1 MAARNN
7 VNLSAGPFAR
17 TRHQPLIVA
26 AFAACLLAQGCGSSS
41 KPEGTTPYLGEDPGM
56 TKANPHDPLIDGA
69 FPALRQDT
77 FYTTYIEEGAK
88 KTTLNDRFVANG
100 KGFVAY
106 CSEPGFDNGYY
117 LYNFYGHTSYFVLI
131 KDRTYKTVL
140 ASPADDLIVAYQHV
154 HRPELTKKIG
164 EDKVTNLKNRVI
176 DGTECQ
182 GISYSF
188 QGAKHEDWLDAKS
201 GRIVEQTIEKGDRKI
216 KRYLKRFNND
226 CDTMLLRLPQGFTP
240 EK

>member
-1 MAARNN
+1 MAARIDF
-7 VNLSAGPFAR
+7 SARPYRSLAGSVLGLAVG
-17 TRHQPLIVA
+17 L
-26 AFAACLLAQGCGSSS
+26 ACLVAQGCGSSS
-41 KPEGTTPYLGEDPGM
+41 KPEGTTPFLGEDPAT

-77 FYTTYIEEGAK
+77 FYTTYIDDGGK

-140 ASPADDLIVAYQHV
+140 SSPADDLIVAYQHV
-154 HRPELTKKIG
+154 HRPELTKKSG
-164 EDKVTNLKNRVI
+164 DDKVTNLKNRVI
-176 DGTECQ
+176 DGTDCE
-182 GISYSF
+182 GISYTF
-188 QGAKHEDWLDAKS
+188 QGARHEDWFDAKS
-201 GRIVEQTIEKGDRKI
+201 GRIVEQTVENGARKI